1 MEKKIKVIADELRS
15 KLIEAQN
22 NPGLLVEVE
31 KDAASMLGAFRETAL
46 TEEEAVEA
54 IENPDLGGD
63 ASGA

>member
-1 MEKKIKVIADELRS
+1 MEKKIKVIADELRK

-31 KDAASMLGAFRETAL
+31 KDAASMLGAFEETAL
-46 TEEEAVEA
+46 TEKEAVEA

-63 ASGA
+63 ADEA